1 MLLGNLVSI
10 VLSIAGILQVLSW
23 TIAGATILA
32 ILSITTL
39 APARNAAGTGTRSTA
54 KKTARAITE
63 TKPAR
68 EKPPEKMSTRS
79 HQAPSPKT
87 EPRQTIKDEPAR
99 SLPPIR
105 SEFQKVVAPKITPP
119 KTVPTSVSP
128 AKPGSPKP
136 GSVRQEA
143 IRPIPVGT
151 SPMSVGIVKP
161 VPPKIDPNARVI
173 ARGDYATFDVELN
186 QRAEVVCEVT
196 ASAPVNVY
204 LMDSDNL
211 NSLDLGEE
219 FWSEAGQEGVQK
231 SALHFVAPQ
240 SGKWFLIVENTDNTQ
255 VSATVNIRKTP
266 PKPARTE

>member
-1 MLLGNLVSI
+1 
-10 VLSIAGILQVLSW
+10 
-23 TIAGATILA
+23 
-32 ILSITTL
+32 
-39 APARNAAGTGTRSTA
+39 
-54 KKTARAITE
+54 
-63 TKPAR
+63 
-68 EKPPEKMSTRS
+68 
-79 HQAPSPKT
+79 
-87 EPRQTIKDEPAR
+87 
-99 SLPPIR
+99 
-105 SEFQKVVAPKITPP
+105 
-119 KTVPTSVSP
+119 
-128 AKPGSPKP
+128 
-136 GSVRQEA
+136 
-143 IRPIPVGT
+143 
-151 SPMSVGIVKP
+151 MSVGIVKP